1 MPMGKSLLRSLRFMR
16 EYRLAVIGAVMA
28 VLAASATE
36 LAAPQIL
43 RQLVD
48 EGIVLGNTTYIWYAS
63 AALVT
68 LALLGGAAGFLQG
81 HLSAKV
87 SHNAAFKMRNEVF
100 SKVQRLSF
108 SYHDR
113 AETGQ
118 LITRVTSD
126 VDLVRDFIGGGLI
139 QVISAVL
146 ILIGSAVFLIS
157 MNLTLAIIALSVFP
171 ATLLILYF
179 FVRKLG
185 TMFRRFQQQL
195 ARLNTVLQE
204 NVAGVRVVRSFANEE
219 FEHSRYQAA
228 NQELL
233 NSGLEIR
240 GSIAN
245 AFPLLF
251 SVGSFGL
258 AVVVWIGTRQIVEGA
273 LTVGELVAFG
283 SYLALMLQPLF
294 VLGFGAQQIARAGAG
309 AQRLFEILDAEIEV
323 QEKADAVHLEKLN
336 GVVVFDNVYLR
347 YPGDDRDILKG
358 VSFSVE
364 ANTTVAIVGATGSGK
379 STLVNLIARYYDVSQ
394 GAVQVDGHDVRD
406 LTLSSL
412 RRNIAVVM
420 QEPVLFSGSIRDN
433 IAYGRPNATLDEVET
448 AASLAQSH
456 EFISA
461 LPDGYATEI
470 GERGVKLSGGQR
482 QRIAI
487 ARALLVDPK
496 ILVLDDSSASVDPIT
511 ERALQES
518 LETLVGG
525 RTTIVIASRLSSVR
539 LADRI
544 VLVDE
549 GQIVDQGTHEEL
561 LRRSCLYA
569 EIASTQLAGGSTIDA
584 PAYCELPPTPER
596 ES

>member
-1 MPMGKSLLRSLRFMR
+1 MGKSLLRSLRFMR
-16 EYRLAVIGAVMA
+16 EYRLAVIGSVMA
-28 VLAASATE
+28 VLAASAAE
-36 LAAPQIL
+36 LAAPQLL
-43 RQLVD
+43 RQLID
-48 EGIVLGNTTYIWYAS
+48 EGVVAGDVTYIWYGS
-63 AALVT
+63 AALII
-68 LALLGGAAGFLQG
+68 LALISGAAIFLQG

-87 SHNAAFKMRNEVF
+87 SHNAAFNMRNEVF

-118 LITRVTSD
+118 LITRITSD
-126 VDLVRDFIGGGLI
+126 VDLIRDFIGGGLI
-139 QVISAVL
+139 QAISAVL
-146 ILIGSAVFLIS
+146 ILLGSAVLLIS
-157 MNLTLAIIALSVFP
+157 MNITLAIIALSVFP

-185 TMFRRFQQQL
+185 VMFRGFQQQL

-204 NVAGVRVVRSFANEE
+204 NLAGARVVRSFANEDYE
-219 FEHSRYQAA
+219 ESLYRAA
-228 NQELL
+228 NHELL
-233 NSGLEIR
+233 TSGLAIR
-240 GSIAN
+240 SSIAN

-258 AVVVWIGTRQIVEGA
+258 AVVVWVGTRQIIAGT
-273 LTVGELVAFG
+273 LSVGELVAFS

-323 QEKADAVHLEKLN
+323 RERADAIHLDKLN
-336 GVVVFDNVYLR
+336 GDVEFDNVYLR
-347 YPGDDRDILKG
+347 YPGDDRDVLKG
-358 VSFSVE
+358 ISFS
-364 ANTTVAIVGATGSGK
+364 AAPNTTVAIVGATGSGK
-379 STLVNLIARYYDVSQ
+379 STLINLIARYYDVTQ
-394 GAVQVDGHDVRD
+394 GVVYVDGHDVRD

-433 IAYGRPNATLDEVET
+433 IAYGRPDATFEQVKS
-448 AASLAQSH
+448 AARLAQAH
-456 EFISA
+456 EFISGLA
-461 LPDGYATEI
+461 DGYATDI
-470 GERGVKLSGGQR
+470 GERGVRLSGGQR

-487 ARALLVDPK
+487 ARALLINPR

-511 ERALQES
+511 ERALQDS
-518 LETLVGG
+518 LKTLIGS

-539 LADRI
+539 LADKI
-544 VLVDE
+544 LLIDE
-549 GQIVDQGTHEEL
+549 GKIADQGTHNEL
-561 LRRSCLYA
+561 LARSCLYA
-569 EIASTQLAGGSTIDA
+569 EIASTQLAGGSPIDA
-584 PAYCELPPTPER
+584 PAHCTLRPAPER

>member
-87 SHNAAFKMRNEVF
+87 SHNAAFNMRNEVF
-100 SKVQRLSF
+100 GKVQRLSF

-240 GSIAN
+240 RSIAN

-258 AVVVWIGTRQIVEGA
+258 AVVVWIGTRQIVEGT

-394 GAVQVDGHDVRD
+394 GAVHVDGHDVRD

-448 AASLAQSH
+448 AASLAQAH

-544 VLVDE
+544 VLLDE

-561 LRRSCLYA
+561 LGRSCLYA